1 MARRRRGHHRKL
13 HRRYGHAKKE
23 VPIEVL
29 EDRARYLVNLVKR
42 RGGTV

>member
-29 EDRARYLVNLVKR
+29 EARYLVNLVKR